1 MTIAVLV
8 ARYSTSGVPL
18 AQIRLAEALARRGH
32 EVDLLFGFAED
43 PGELPAVP
51 GVEVRNLNQAKVRG
65 LLAPLMGYLRR
76 RRPDV
81 VFSAED
87 HLNAILLIS
96 ALAVR
101 SKARISASSRVTPF
115 DTYSD
120 QPLSKRWALKQIMR
134 LVGRRADAL
143 TCVSHD
149 MVDQYRS
156 VFPGA
161 RHVGV
166 YNIVDKASA
175 LGRIAE
181 PVDDHW
187 FHDRNPRLMVAAGSL
202 VPWKGYGELIDAVA
216 ILRDRGVIV
225 RLAILGDGP
234 LRGSLNAQIEQ
245 QGLADRVRLLGRVA
259 NPLKFFARAGLF
271 ALSSHVEG
279 MPNVLVEA
287 MMCGCTPVATDCP
300 TGPRELLHGGRFGY
314 LTPAGDPAGFADAIE
329 RALARPI
336 APAKLDEAIVSFS
349 ECAVLDRHFELLG
362 LADKS

>member
-32 EVDLLFGFAED
+32 KVDLLFGFAED

-65 LLAPLMGYLRR
+65 LLRPLMGYLRS

-81 VFSAED
+81 MFSAED
-87 HLNAILLIS
+87 HLNAILLIA

-115 DTYSD
+115 DTYSN

-156 VFPGA
+156 VFPGT

-166 YNIVDKASA
+166 YNIVDKATA

-181 PVDDHW
+181 PVDDPW

-216 ILRDRGVIV
+216 ILRDRGVMV

-234 LRGSLNAQIEQ
+234 LRGSLQAQIEQ

-300 TGPRELLHGGRFGY
+300 TGPRELLDGGRFGY
-314 LTPAGDPAGFADAIE
+314 LTPERDPAGFADAIE
-329 RALARPI
+329 RALATPI

-349 ECAVLDRHFELLG
+349 ESAVLDRHFALLG